1 MKIWKNAMLG
11 TAIAA
16 LTATGAL
23 ACEADGRVSIIG
35 NEFPAIQ
42 TVAAA
47 AGACTGIDF
56 SSNLTADH
64 QTLNVAGMSGNLDA
78 GETAILVAILWG
90 AIALYA
96 GLGWGLH
103 YAVRR

>member
-11 TAIAA
+11 TAVVA

-23 ACEADGRVSIIG
+23 ACEVDGRVSIIG

-42 TVAAA
+42 TVAAN
-47 AGACTGIDF
+47 AGACEGADF

-64 QTLNVAGMSGNLDA
+64 QTLNVAGMTGNPA
-78 GETAILVAILWG
+78 EYTTAIVANSDRKS
-90 AIALYA
+90 
-96 GLGWGLH
+96 
-103 YAVRR
+103 VV